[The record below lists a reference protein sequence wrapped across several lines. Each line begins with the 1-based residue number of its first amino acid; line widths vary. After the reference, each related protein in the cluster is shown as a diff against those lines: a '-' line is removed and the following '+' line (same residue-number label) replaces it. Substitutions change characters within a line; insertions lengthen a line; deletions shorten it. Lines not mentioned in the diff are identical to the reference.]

1 MRILV
6 TGAGGRL
13 GGAVWAE
20 LASAGHTVA
29 ALGRSELDVTS
40 AEQVRTTIARLCP
53 EAIVNCS
60 AYNDVDGAE
69 TNRESAFAIN
79 AHGPS
84 VLAQAASA
92 TGAILVHYGTDF
104 VFDGTAAEPYA
115 EDDTPNPLSVYG
127 ASKLAG
133 ESAVRCVR
141 GHYIL
146 RVESLFGGSGVAG
159 RRATIDWIAARL
171 LAGSVVHAVV
181 DRTVSPSYVFD
192 VVHATR
198 TLLEYQAPFGT
209 YHCVNSGFG
218 TWYELAVEVACALGI
233 AGRIEPVTVADLKT
247 VASRPR
253 FCALSN
259 LRLYGV
265 GVAMPSWQSAIRR
278 HLPSVVSTQIHVQA
292 GAA

>member
-13 GGAVWAE
+13 SGAVSAE

-29 ALGRSELDVTS
+29 ALGRAELDVTD
-40 AEQVRTTIARLCP
+40 AGHVRAAIARLCP
-53 EAIVNCS
+53 EAIINCS
-60 AYNDVDGAE
+60 AYKDIDRAE
-69 TNRESAFAIN
+69 TNRETAFAIN
-79 AHGPS
+79 ALGPS
-84 VLAQAASA
+84 VLAEAASA
-92 TGAILVHYGTDF
+92 TGAILVHYGTAF
-104 VFDGTAAEPYA
+104 VFDGTALEPYA
-115 EDDTPNPLSVYG
+115 EDDAPNPLNVYG
-127 ASKLAG
+127 ASKLSG

-146 RVESLFGGSGVAG
+146 RVESPFGGSSVLR

-171 LAGSVVHAVV
+171 LSGGVVHAVV

-192 VVHATR
+192 VAHATR
-198 TLLEYQAPFGT
+198 MLLEYQAPFGT

-218 TWYELAVEVACALGI
+218 TWYELAVEVASALGI
-233 AGRIEPVTVADLKT
+233 AGRIEPVTAADLKT
-247 VASRPR
+247 VAPRPR

-259 LRLYGV
+259 LKLYAV
-265 GVAMPSWQSAIRR
+265 GVAMPSWQSAIRQ
-278 HLPSVVSTQIHVQA
+278 HLSLAGQGHVQA